1 MSLARSP
8 EHQASHH
15 PPCIG
20 LTGGIG
26 SGKSTVAALF
36 QKHGAGIIDTD
47 EIAHQLTQTNGAA
60 IPAIR
65 NSFGDAYIS
74 ADGRLE
80 RKKMR
85 DLIFSDPSA
94 KQKLENLLH
103 PLIFA
108 QTQQQLQQH
117 QAPYIVLVV
126 PLLAES
132 PEFKKLAQ
140 RTLVVDCGVDHQLN
154 RVIQRSNMSTAEAKN
169 IISQQIS
176 RAERLQLA
184 DDIIHNDGDLT
195 ELSEQVAVLHQ
206 QYIQMRNS
214 N

>member
-1 MSLARSP
+1 MSLACSP

-15 PPCIG
+15 PLCIG

-47 EIAHQLTQTNGAA
+47 EIAHQLTQADGAA

-85 DLIFSDPSA
+85 DLIFSDPPA

-117 QAPYIVLVV
+117 QAPYVILVV

-154 RVIQRSNMSTAEAKN
+154 RVIQRSNMSTTEAQN